1 MLFKPFG
8 SVTLRSARQL
18 RNTPTPI
25 VVTLFG
31 IMMFMIL
38 ELKKAESPILV
49 TPFGMVRE
57 VRLIQ
62 SAKALL
68 PMLVTPLG
76 MLTLASAVQ

>member
-1 MLFKPFG
+1 M
-8 SVTLRSARQL
+8 
-18 RNTPTPI
+18 

-62 SAKALL
+62 PLKALL
-68 PMLVTPLG
+68 PMLVTLLG
-76 MLTLASAVQ
+76 MVMLARPVQ